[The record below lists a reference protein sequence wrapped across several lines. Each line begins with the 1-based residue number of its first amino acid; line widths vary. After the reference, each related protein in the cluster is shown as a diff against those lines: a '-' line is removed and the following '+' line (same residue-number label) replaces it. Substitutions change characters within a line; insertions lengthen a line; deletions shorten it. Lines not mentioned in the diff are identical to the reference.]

1 MAEELLIN
9 VSEFETRV
17 ALLQGGATQEIHLAR
32 SEGYS
37 LTGNIY
43 LGRVARII
51 PGMQAAFINIG
62 LRRPGFLHARDIEG
76 SRLILP
82 ETRKISDDPASRD
95 DPAPRDDPAL
105 RDDAPLPEVRVTR
118 DIRELL
124 HEGQE
129 LMVQVVKDPIAN
141 KGARL
146 TTQLAVASRYMV
158 LMPNNDHVGISQ
170 RIGELDERE
179 RLKCI
184 IEAIRSAQCPG
195 KGFIARTAAEGVT
208 REIIDADV
216 KVLVR
221 MWDKILTKRREAN
234 CPEIVYQEIPLHI
247 RVIRDLASPSL
258 ERIYIDHEETFTRV
272 SSFVADFLP
281 EFSERLVYYDESRTL
296 FDRFGVEDEIDRA
309 LDRKVLLK
317 SGGYLLIEQTE
328 AMITIDVNT
337 GAYLGVHSLEE
348 TVFRTNLE
356 AAQAIP
362 RQLRLRN
369 LGGIIVI
376 DFIDMEQEDH
386 QRQVM
391 RVLEKACETD
401 GAKIRL
407 EGFSSL
413 GLVQMSRKRTRESLI
428 QQICEPC
435 DRCSG
440 LGSVKTA
447 QSTCIEVFRAVL
459 QDSKRRC
466 EPVDREAEYMI
477 RAPSPVV
484 DRLLDED
491 AHHLAE
497 LASLI
502 GRDVR
507 IQVEPSYGPGQFD
520 IVLVLKPSQRT

>member
-17 ALLQGGATQEIHLAR
+17 ALLQGGATQELHLAR
-32 SEGYS
+32 SGGYS

-43 LGRVARII
+43 VGQVVRII
-51 PGMQAAFINIG
+51 PGMQAAFVNIG

-76 SRLILP
+76 SRLILQE
-82 ETRKISDDPASRD
+82 ETRKTSGNPELNENA
-95 DPAPRDDPAL
+95 APREVAASSEEPAL
-105 RDDAPLPEVRVTR
+105 PEATVTR

-129 LMVQVVKDPIAN
+129 LMVQVVKDPIAS

-146 TTQLAVASRYMV
+146 TTQLTVASRYMV
-158 LMPNNDHVGISQ
+158 LVPDNDHIGISR
-170 RIGELDERE
+170 RIDEVDERE
-179 RLKCI
+179 RLQCV
-184 IEAIRSAQCPG
+184 IESIRDEQCPG
-195 KGFIARTAAEGVT
+195 RGFIARTAAEGVSP
-208 REIIDADV
+208 EIIDMDV

-221 MWDKILTKRREAN
+221 MWDKILARKRDVN
-234 CPEIVYQEIPLHI
+234 CPGIIYQEIPLHI
-247 RVIRDLASPSL
+247 RVVRDLASPSL
-258 ERIYIDHEETFTRV
+258 ERIYIDHEETFAKVR
-272 SSFVADFLP
+272 SFVADFLP
-281 EFSERLVYYDESRTL
+281 EFNERLVHYNESRAL

-309 LDRKVLLK
+309 LDQKVMLK
-317 SGGYLLIEQTE
+317 SGGYLVIEQTE

-337 GAYLGVHSLEE
+337 GAYLGVNSLEE

-376 DFIDMEQEDH
+376 DFIDMEQEEH

-391 RVLEKACETD
+391 RVLEKACESD

-407 EGFSSL
+407 DGFSSL
-413 GLVQMSRKRTRESLI
+413 GLVQMSRKRTRESLA

-435 DRCSG
+435 DHCSG
-440 LGSVKTA
+440 LGSVKTP

-459 QDSKRRC
+459 QDFKQRC
-466 EPVDREAEYMI
+466 EPADRESEYMI

-497 LASLI
+497 LARLI

-507 IQVEPSYGPGQFD
+507 IQVEPSYAPGQFD
-520 IVLVLKPSQRT
+520 ILLVLKPS